1 MIIGNWELYLVG
13 SSLGIP
19 LVSLIGMSLGNSIGY
34 LLGFILI
41 SIGVVLGLDLVN
53 YFDTSIGS
61 LHFSSVDMT
70 IGIMIG
76 ALMGT
81 LLENYLGSSIE
92 AFLGT

>member
-1 MIIGNWELYLVG
+1 M
-13 SSLGIP
+13 
-19 LVSLIGMSLGNSIGY
+19 
-34 LLGFILI
+34 
-41 SIGVVLGLDLVN
+41 VLGLDLVN

-76 ALMGT
+76 TLMGT

-92 AFLGT
+92 AFLGTWNGLTLGTHLGVLPEHRWELLGNYPYFEKIW